1 MQKQKK
7 MENLDNRITTYKQ
20 IIEET
25 RGKLAAEK
33 KKIYRIG
40 TIRVLLFIA
49 GIAGVIYFFTA
60 GWLAICGVIACTFVP
75 LLALVKYHN
84 QLFYK
89 KDYLEKK
96 IEINEQELSA
106 IDYDASAFDGGEE
119 YIDAAHL
126 YSYDLDIFGD
136 NSLFQYAN
144 RTSTSFG
151 KEKLANWFNKHLDNK
166 GMIEERQEAV
176 RELAPELR
184 FRQRFRILGLLY
196 KGEAADR
203 GEIEEWVASNSFFKG
218 KKLLNASIYI
228 VPAVNLI
235 ILILAM
241 AGIVSF
247 NMLGVSFVFFVT
259 CSMRLS
265 NSITKMQ
272 ISYGKKLQILATY
285 AGLIEMIEQREVKS
299 MGLQKIQQQL
309 GDKEKN
315 ASSAVNRLARLMNA
329 LDQRNNILVTTLLNG
344 FLFWELRQVI
354 KIESWKEAH
363 AAQLPAWLEAVG
375 EMDALC
381 SLATFA
387 YNHPGYSY
395 PIIKDQPFSLKVSNM
410 GHPLMNRN
418 KCVKNDVAITKRP
431 AFAIV
436 TGANMAG
443 KSTYLR
449 TIGVNYLLAC
459 IGAPVC
465 ANEMEIYP
473 SHLITSLRTTDSLT
487 ENESYFFAELK
498 RLKLIIDKLNN
509 GEELFIILDE
519 ILKGT
524 NSMDKQKGSLALI
537 KQFMA
542 LKANGI
548 IATHDL
554 LLGSLIELYPEDI
567 QNYCFEAEI
576 KNDELTF
583 SYQMKDGV
591 AQNMN
596 ACFLMKKMG
605 IAVIND

>member
-1 MQKQKK
+1 

-40 TIRVLLFIA
+40 TIRVLLFIV

-203 GEIEEWVASNSFFKG
+203 WEIEEWVASNSFFKG

-299 MGLQKIQQQL
+299 MGLKRIQQQL
-309 GDKEKN
+309 GGKEQS
-315 ASSAVNRLARLMNA
+315 ASSAVNRLARLMS
-329 LDQRNNILVTTLLNG
+329 IVLL
-344 FLFWELRQVI
+344 
-354 KIESWKEAH
+354 
-363 AAQLPAWLEAVG
+363 
-375 EMDALC
+375 
-381 SLATFA
+381 
-387 YNHPGYSY
+387 
-395 PIIKDQPFSLKVSNM
+395 
-410 GHPLMNRN
+410 
-418 KCVKNDVAITKRP
+418 
-431 AFAIV
+431 
-436 TGANMAG
+436 
-443 KSTYLR
+443 
-449 TIGVNYLLAC
+449 
-459 IGAPVC
+459 
-465 ANEMEIYP
+465 
-473 SHLITSLRTTDSLT
+473 
-487 ENESYFFAELK
+487 
-498 RLKLIIDKLNN
+498 
-509 GEELFIILDE
+509 
-519 ILKGT
+519 
-524 NSMDKQKGSLALI
+524 
-537 KQFMA
+537 
-542 LKANGI
+542 
-548 IATHDL
+548 
-554 LLGSLIELYPEDI
+554 
-567 QNYCFEAEI
+567 
-576 KNDELTF
+576 
-583 SYQMKDGV
+583 
-591 AQNMN
+591 
-596 ACFLMKKMG
+596 
-605 IAVIND
+605 

>member
-1 MQKQKK
+1 M
-7 MENLDNRITTYKQ
+7 DNPYMIINTYKQ

-25 RGKLAAEK
+25 LGKLAGVK
-33 KKIYRIG
+33 KRIYRIS
-40 TIRVLLFIA
+40 TIRVLLFIIGVA
-49 GIAGVIYFFTA
+49 GIIYFFSA
-60 GWLAICGVIACTFVP
+60 GWLTICGVVVLTFVP
-75 LLALVKYHN
+75 FLALVKHHN

-89 KDYLEKK
+89 KEYLEKK

-106 IDYDASAFDGGEE
+106 IDYDTSAFDGGKEF
-119 YIDAAHL
+119 IDSAHL
-126 YSYDLDIFGD
+126 YSYDLDLFGD
-136 NSLFQYAN
+136 NSLFQYIN

-151 KEKLANWFNKHLDNK
+151 KKKLADWLNNHLKNKQ
-166 GMIEERQEAV
+166 MIEERQEAV
-176 RELAPELR
+176 QELTPELH
-184 FRQRFRILGLLY
+184 FRQKLRILGLLY
-196 KGEAADR
+196 KGEAAD
-203 GEIEEWVASNSFFKG
+203 GKEIKEWAASKCYFKE
-218 KKLLNASIYI
+218 KKLFRASLIL

-235 ILILAM
+235 ILILAI
-241 AGIVSF
+241 AGFVSF
-247 NMLGVSFVFFVT
+247 NLLGLSFVFFVT
-259 CSMRLS
+259 CSNKLTKD
-265 NSITKMQ
+265 ITKIQ
-272 ISYGKKLQILATY
+272 ITYGEKLSILATY
-285 AGLIEMIEQREVKS
+285 AQMIEIIEEQNVKS
-299 MGLQKIQQQL
+299 IALQKIQQKL
-309 GDKEKN
+309 GVNKES
-315 ASSAVNRLARLMNA
+315 ASSAVNRLASLMNA

-354 KIESWKEAH
+354 KIESWKEEH
-363 AAQLPAWLEAVG
+363 AAELPAWLEAVG
-375 EMDALC
+375 EMDALS

-387 YNHPGYSY
+387 YNHQGYSY
-395 PIIKDQPFSLKVSNM
+395 PVIKDQPFTFMASEL

-418 KCVKNDVAITKRP
+418 KCVKNSIDICKNPYFVI
-431 AFAIV
+431 I

-449 TIGVNYLLAC
+449 TISVNYLLAS

-465 ANEMEIYP
+465 ATEMEVYP
-473 SHLITSLRTTDSLT
+473 AQLITSLRTTDSLT

-524 NSMDKQKGSLALI
+524 NSIDKQKGSLALI
-537 KQFMA
+537 KQFMT

-554 LLGSLIELYPEDI
+554 LLGSLINLYPNDI

-576 KNDELTF
+576 MNNELNF
-583 SYQMKDGV
+583 SYLLKNGI

-605 IAVIND
+605 IAVIDD

>member
-1 MQKQKK
+1 
-7 MENLDNRITTYKQ
+7 MENLNNIINAYKQ
-20 IIEET
+20 IIEDT
-25 RGKLAAEK
+25 QVKLSAEK
-33 KKIYRIG
+33 KKIYRIS

-49 GIAGVIYFFTA
+49 GVAGIIYFFSA
-60 GWLAICGVIACTFVP
+60 GWLVISGIIACTFVP
-75 LLALVKYHN
+75 FLALVKFHN
-84 QLFYK
+84 QLFHK

-106 IDYDASAFDGGEE
+106 INYDTSAFDSGEE
-119 YIDAAHL
+119 FIDPAHL
-126 YSYDLDIFGD
+126 YSYDLDVFGE
-136 NSLFQYAN
+136 NSLFQYIN

-151 KEKLANWFNKHLDNK
+151 KEKLAEWFSHHLDNK
-166 GMIEERQEAV
+166 KMIKERQEAV
-176 RELAPELR
+176 KELAPELK

-203 GEIEEWVASNSFFKG
+203 LEIAEWATSKSSFKG
-218 KKLLNASIYI
+218 KKLLNAAIFV
-228 VPAVNLI
+228 VPAVNLL

-241 AGIVSF
+241 TGLVSF
-247 NMLGVSFVFFVT
+247 NLLGISFLIFVN
-259 CSMRLS
+259 CSSRLS
-265 NSITKMQ
+265 SSITKMQ

-285 AGLIEMIEQREVKS
+285 AGLIEMIEQKEAKS
-299 MGLQKIQQQL
+299 AVIKQIQKEL
-309 GDKEKN
+309 GGKKN
-315 ASSAVNRLARLMNA
+315 PASFAVNRLARLMNA
-329 LDQRNNILVTTLLNG
+329 LDQRNNILVTVLLNG
-344 FLFWELRQVI
+344 FLFWEVRQVI
-354 KIESWKEAH
+354 KIESWKEKH
-363 AAQLPAWLEAVG
+363 AALLSTWLEAVG

-387 YNHPGYSY
+387 YNHPEYSY
-395 PIIKDQPFSLKVSNM
+395 PIITDQPFTLKASEM
-410 GHPLMNRN
+410 GHPLMTRD
-418 KCVKNDVAITKRP
+418 KCVKNDVDIRKRP
-431 AFAIV
+431 YFVII

-459 IGAPVC
+459 MGAPVC

-498 RLKLIIDKLNN
+498 RLKLIIDKLNS

-524 NSMDKQKGSLALI
+524 NSMDKQKGSLALV

-542 LKANGI
+542 LNANGI

-554 LLGSLIELYPEDI
+554 LLGSLVNLYPEDI

-576 KNDELTF
+576 MNNELNF
-583 SYQMKDGV
+583 SYQLKDGV

-605 IAVIND
+605 IAVIDN